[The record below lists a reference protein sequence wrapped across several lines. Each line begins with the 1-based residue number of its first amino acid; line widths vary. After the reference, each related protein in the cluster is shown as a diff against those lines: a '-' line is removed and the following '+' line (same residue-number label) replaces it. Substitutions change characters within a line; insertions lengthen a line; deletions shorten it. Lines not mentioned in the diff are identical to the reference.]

1 MNKKIKLLSVYLLVI
16 AMVLMASGCTKNLPT
31 SGKGNTVANKETV
44 DKTTEYDDE
53 KTGDTSE
60 ADKESQEDSS
70 QSTKEESIEETTES
84 LVEDTTNE
92 TEDKSTEAPTKESVE
107 KPTEAPTQAPT
118 VKPTQAP
125 TVKPTQAPTVKPT
138 QAPTQAPTVKPTQA
152 PTQTPTVKPTQAPT
166 PTTTAGTPY
175 QPGGSNGTY
184 EELVELSNVKD
195 TDVAKVRAIIPTIIT
210 NEMTDVY
217 KIKAVHDFLVK
228 NTSYDNA
235 YYTKAD
241 SHDHLEN
248 ILVEQRAVCQGY
260 SVAFYVFMKELG
272 IPCSIMTGVANS
284 GKGAVEHAWNAV
296 KVDGSWYFVDV
307 TWDDPTMT
315 ATGHNTYPDG
325 SNMSYEYLF
334 TTFDRI
340 GLTHTSEDFVGT
352 EPTPYGATMKYND
365 EMYMTTGINGIYRIN
380 SLDTVTQVTQGIT
393 GTSTYVF
400 IIEGGAFTTNDVMD
414 TFVNGIK
421 AASLSGGISSS
432 MSEKTI
438 EITFTKKQ

>member
-125 TVKPTQAPTVKPT
+125 T
-138 QAPTQAPTVKPTQA
+138 
-152 PTQTPTVKPTQAPT
+152 QTPTVKPTQAPT

-175 QPGGSNGTY
+175 QPGGNNSTY
-184 EELVELSNVKD
+184 EELIELSNVKD
-195 TDVAKVRAIIPTIIT
+195 TDVANVRAIIPTIIT

-340 GLTHTSEDFVGT
+340 GLTHTSDDFVGT

-400 IIEGGAFTTNDVMD
+400 IIEGGAFTTNDVKD

-421 AASLSGGISSS
+421 AASLSGGISCS

>member
-84 LVEDTTNE
+84 LVEDTTNG

-107 KPTEAPTQAPT
+107 KPTE
-118 VKPTQAP
+118 
-125 TVKPTQAPTVKPT
+125 
-138 QAPTQAPTVKPTQA
+138 
-152 PTQTPTVKPTQAPT
+152 APT

-241 SHDHLEN
+241 SQDHLEN
-248 ILVEQRAVCQGY
+248 IL
-260 SVAFYVFMKELG
+260 
-272 IPCSIMTGVANS
+272 
-284 GKGAVEHAWNAV
+284 
-296 KVDGSWYFVDV
+296 
-307 TWDDPTMT
+307 
-315 ATGHNTYPDG
+315 
-325 SNMSYEYLF
+325 YL
-334 TTFDRI
+334 
-340 GLTHTSEDFVGT
+340 
-352 EPTPYGATMKYND
+352 
-365 EMYMTTGINGIYRIN
+365 
-380 SLDTVTQVTQGIT
+380 
-393 GTSTYVF
+393 
-400 IIEGGAFTTNDVMD
+400 
-414 TFVNGIK
+414 
-421 AASLSGGISSS
+421 
-432 MSEKTI
+432 
-438 EITFTKKQ
+438 